1 MFVIAFII
9 MVALFGGIFLGAR
22 INQKHAADEAE
33 NVAHA
38 KHLADVKKLI
48 AELANEPGVKIE
60 YNDRA
65 ETLHDD
71 KRFMLVL
78 PMLLVVAILIA
89 FGETSVGQDIAAMIL
104 PPVQSVIAVNR

>member
-1 MFVIAFII
+1 MFVIGFII

-33 NVAHA
+33 KVAQA
-38 KHLADVKKLI
+38 KRKADRIRKI
-48 AELANEPGVKIE
+48 AELEQDLGIKIE
-60 YNDRA
+60 YDDQA

-71 KRFMLVL
+71 KRFMLIL
-78 PMLLVVAILIA
+78 PILLVVAILIA

-104 PPVQSVIAVNR
+104 PPDQSVNAVTR